1 MARLLALFM
10 LIHCRE
16 VIGLQSIYGNQ
27 SFQTSIMVAVK
38 EALALRV
45 SSFEL
50 SYFCWMSY
58 L

>member
-1 MARLLALFM
+1 MVRQLDLFILM
-10 LIHCRE
+10 HCRE

-38 EALALRV
+38 EALILRV
-45 SSFEL
+45 SSLEL
-50 SYFCWMSY
+50 SKYCKMSY